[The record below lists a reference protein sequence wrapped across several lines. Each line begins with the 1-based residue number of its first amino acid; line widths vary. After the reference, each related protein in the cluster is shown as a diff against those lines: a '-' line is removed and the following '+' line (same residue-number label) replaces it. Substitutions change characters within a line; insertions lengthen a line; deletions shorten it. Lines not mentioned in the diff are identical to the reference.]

1 MQGDTY
7 HLIINMILDRFPT
20 LVLLLSIFFEITPIK
35 FSPLTLAVKWIGKIL
50 NKETHER
57 LGLIE
62 EAQEAQA
69 DTIERLKEY
78 TEARFDAQERAG
90 LEQQAV
96 DMRNEIINFSE
107 NLKLGRT
114 YSDKQFE
121 YILGVISDYHEHCAR
136 HQICNHYIDEA
147 HEFIRESARKQF
159 QINTRESED

>member
-1 MQGDTY
+1 MQEDTY

-57 LGLIE
+57 LGLVE

-78 TEARFDAQERAG
+78 MEARFDAQERAG

-96 DMRNEIINFSE
+96 EMRNEIINFSE

-121 YILGVISDYHEHCAR
+121 YILGVISDYHEHCEKY
-136 HQICNHYIDEA
+136 QIRNHYIDEA
-147 HEFIRESARKQF
+147 HNLIRESARKQF
-159 QINTRESED
+159 QANTRESEE

>member
-1 MQGDTY
+1 MAEQ
-7 HLIINMILDRFPT
+7 HIIDIILDKLPT
-20 LVLLLSIFFEITPIK
+20 ILLLLSVFFEITPIK

-57 LGLIE
+57 LRLIE
-62 EAQEAQA
+62 EAQEIQA

-78 TEARFDAQERAG
+78 TESRFDAQERAE

-107 NLKLGRT
+107 NLKLDWK

-121 YILGVISDYHEHCAR
+121 YILGVISEYHEHCEK
-136 HQICNHYIDEA
+136 HQIHNHYIDEA
-147 HEFIRESARKQF
+147 HEFIRESARKQY
-159 QINTRESED
+159 QKHLKESEV

>member
-1 MQGDTY
+1 MAEQ
-7 HLIINMILDRFPT
+7 HIIDIILDKLPT
-20 LVLLLSIFFEITPIK
+20 ILLLLSIFFEITPIN

-57 LGLIE
+57 LRLIE
-62 EAQEAQA
+62 EAQEIQA

-78 TEARFDAQERAG
+78 TESRFDAQERAE

-107 NLKLGRT
+107 NLKLDRK

-121 YILGVISDYHEHCAR
+121 YILGVISEYHEHCEK
-136 HQICNHYIDEA
+136 HQIRNHYIDEA
-147 HEFIRESARKQF
+147 HEFIRESARKQY
-159 QINTRESED
+159 QKHLKESEV